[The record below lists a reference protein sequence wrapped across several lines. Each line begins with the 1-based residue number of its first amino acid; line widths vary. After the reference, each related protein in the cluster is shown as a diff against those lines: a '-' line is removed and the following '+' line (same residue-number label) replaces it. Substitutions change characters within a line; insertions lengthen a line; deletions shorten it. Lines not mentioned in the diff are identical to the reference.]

1 GPTGSGKST
10 LLDLLLGILEPDS
23 GSVLVDG
30 TRLSDCREAW
40 QRSIGYVPQDVY
52 LVDDTLRANVA
63 LGWYGDE
70 VDDERVREAVRL
82 AELDKV
88 VANLPQGLETRLGE
102 RGVRLSG
109 GQRQRVGLARAL
121 YTRPSVLVLDEA
133 TSNLD
138 QVTERQIVDTLT
150 ALQGGVT
157 MIVVTHRVA
166 TVRNCDRVLYLD
178 GGKVRALGS
187 FEEVCRLVPEL
198 GAGEPAAKL
207 ARAK

>member
-1 GPTGSGKST
+1 
-10 LLDLLLGILEPDS
+10 
-23 GSVLVDG
+23 
-30 TRLSDCREAW
+30 
-40 QRSIGYVPQDVY
+40 VY
-52 LVDDTLRANVA
+52 LVDDTLRANVG

-70 VDDERVREAVRL
+70 VDEERVREAVQL
-82 AELDKV
+82 AELDDV
-88 VANLPQGLETRLGE
+88 VARLPNGLDTRVGE

-121 YTRPSVLVLDEA
+121 YTRPRVLFLDEA

-166 TVRNCDRVLYLD
+166 TVRNCDRVLYLES
-178 GGKVRALGS
+178 GTVRALGS
-187 FEEVCRLVPEL
+187 FAEVCRSVPGFDET
-198 GAGEPAAKL
+198 AGPKVKL
-207 ARAK
+207 ACAR